1 MATQSM
7 GGTGAAEIL
16 RRFSTTFLIEGIV
29 LVILGLAAI
38 LLPQFASIAVALVL
52 GWLFLIG
59 GMIGLWTTIMARGMP
74 GFWWSLVS
82 GIVTVLAGLLLI
94 GWPVSG
100 AMSLTFILTVFLI
113 ADGVLMI
120 LFGIEHRRMMS
131 QRWGWFI
138 VNGVIDLILAAIII
152 AGLPGTAV
160 WVLGLIIGIDLL
172 FGGMSLISFALAAR
186 AAK

>member
-74 GFWWSLVS
+74 GFWWSLAS
-82 GIVTVLAGLLLI
+82 AIVTIAAGAFLAASPATGTV
-94 GWPVSG
+94 W
-100 AMSLTFILTVFLI
+100 LTLILTAFLI
-113 ADGVLMI
+113 ADGLLMI
-120 LFGIEHRRMMS
+120 LFGIEHRRQLS
-131 QRWGWFI
+131 QRWQWFI
-138 VNGVIDLILAAIII
+138 VNGVIDLLLAAIII

>member
-1 MATQSM
+1 MTTQTMS
-7 GGTGAAEIL
+7 GGPEL
-16 RRFSTTFLIEGIV
+16 VRRLSTTFLIEGIV
-29 LVILGLAAI
+29 LVILGLGAI
-38 LLPQFASIAVALVL
+38 LLPQIASLAVALVL

-59 GMIGLWTTIMARGMP
+59 GIIGLWTTIMARGMP

-82 GIVTVLAGLLLI
+82 ALVTVIAGFLLI

-100 AMSLTFILTVFLI
+100 AMSLTFILTAFLI

-138 VNGVIDLILAAIII
+138 VNGVVDLILAGIIV
-152 AGLPGTAV
+152 AGLPGTAI
-160 WVLGLIIGIDLL
+160 WVLGLIVGIDLL
-172 FGGMSLISFALAAR
+172 FGGMSLIAFALAAKR
-186 AAK
+186 V